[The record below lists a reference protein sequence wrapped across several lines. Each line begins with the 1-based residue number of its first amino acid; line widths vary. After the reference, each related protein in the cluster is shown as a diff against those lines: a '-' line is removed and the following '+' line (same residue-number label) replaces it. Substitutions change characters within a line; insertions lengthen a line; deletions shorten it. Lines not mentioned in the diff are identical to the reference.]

1 MAGLKHR
8 AQPRVIWTA
17 VLSGFV
23 LSVVITLAG
32 ALLGDPTVASAI
44 GVAGG
49 GYLAGRL
56 ARSGGLLQGAVVGV
70 LWVLAEALGPDL
82 FVSGATSLAVD
93 TAATVIRDAVLLAL
107 GVAGG
112 WLATRS

>member
-1 MAGLKHR
+1 MSGR
-8 AQPRVIWTA
+8 TQPRIVWIA

-23 LSVVITLAG
+23 LSVTVTIAG
-32 ALLGDPTVASAI
+32 ALLGDPTVASAA
-44 GVAGG
+44 GVAAG

-56 ARSGGLLQGAVVGV
+56 AKTGGLFQGAVVGV

-82 FVSGATSLAVD
+82 LASSAPDLAVD

-107 GVAGG
+107 GASGG

>member
-1 MAGLKHR
+1 MKRRTA
-8 AQPRVIWTA
+8 PRIVWIA

-23 LSVVITLAG
+23 LSVAITLAG
-32 ALLGDPTVASAI
+32 ALLGDPTIASAV
-44 GVAGG
+44 GVAAG

-56 ARSGGLLQGAVVGV
+56 AKSAGLFQGAVVGA

-82 FVSGATSLAVD
+82 FVSGTTNLAVD

-107 GVAGG
+107 GAAGG